1 MCRLA
6 AYLGEPIFL
15 DDVIVKPRNSLLSQS
30 RECTMASQRTQ
41 GDGWG
46 LGWYGER
53 AEPGLLRDYAPAW
66 NDSNLLAAA
75 QALRSH
81 LFMAHVRAATAGEVM
96 RTNCHPFAHG
106 SWMFMHNGGIGGFPQ
121 LRRTL
126 ESWLDDELFAARRG
140 STDSEL
146 LFLLILR
153 MLRQGMPPPAAG
165 LAVFEAVGAL
175 MKEHKVEAP
184 LRFAAVLADGQ
195 RLWAFR
201 LASDDAPPSL
211 YLRRMSGSEAVGPG
225 HKGLGGTVVASE
237 PLCGESRG
245 WTELPAGAVV
255 AVDAHG
261 PKVVRHRGSPPEN
274 AARPEPGTRV
284 RPRASARPGA
294 EAAPKPPRGKP
305 EIAVDLVLG

>member
-15 DDVIVKPRNSLLSQS
+15 DEVIVKPRNSLLSQA
-30 RECTMASQRTQ
+30 RECTMATQRTQ

-46 LGWYGER
+46 LAWYGER
-53 AEPGLLRDYAPAW
+53 TEPGLLRDTVPAW
-66 NDSNLLAAA
+66 SDGNLRAAA

-81 LFMAHVRAATAGEVM
+81 LFMGHVRAATAGEVM
-96 RTNCHPFAHG
+96 RANCHPFAHG
-106 SWMFMHNGGIGGFPQ
+106 SWSFMHNGGIGGFAEV
-121 LRRTL
+121 RRVL
-126 ESWLDDELFAARRG
+126 ESWLDDDLWAARRG

-153 MLRQGMPPPAAG
+153 MLRQGLPPPAAG
-165 LAVFEAVGAL
+165 LAVFEAVRGQMA
-175 MKEHKVEAP
+175 ERGIEAP

-201 LASDDAPPSL
+201 LASDDQPPTL
-211 YLRRMSGSEAVGPG
+211 HLRRLRAAEIGGAG
-225 HKGLGGTVVASE
+225 HAGLGGTLVASE
-237 PLCGESRG
+237 PLCGEARG

-261 PKVVRHRGSPPEN
+261 PKVVRHRGSAPEPGAPGLPPHS
-274 AARPEPGTRV
+274 AARRAGTRV
-284 RPRASARPGA
+284 RPP
-294 EAAPKPPRGKP
+294 
-305 EIAVDLVLG
+305 IALDVVLG